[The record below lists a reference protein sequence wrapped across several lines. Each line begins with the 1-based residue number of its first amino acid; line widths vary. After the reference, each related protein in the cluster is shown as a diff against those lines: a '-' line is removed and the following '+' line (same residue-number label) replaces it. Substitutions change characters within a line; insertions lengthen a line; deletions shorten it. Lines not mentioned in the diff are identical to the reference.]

1 MLGCP
6 LSLLSFNISGW
17 PKNIC
22 LHFFL
27 TNPIDLEV
35 LTTVIRQ
42 EKETESIQSRKKEA
56 KLSLFADD
64 MTLLIENPRDSTKK
78 EEKGWSIN
86 KFSKFPG
93 YIISIHM
100 K

>member
-1 MLGCP
+1 MP
-6 LSLLSFNISGW
+6 TLSTFIQHIGLAKKYLFA
-17 PKNIC
+17 
-22 LHFFL
+22 FFL

>member
-1 MLGCP
+1 MQ
-6 LSLLSFNISGW
+6 
-17 PKNIC
+17 
-22 LHFFL
+22 
-27 TNPIDLEV
+27 V

-42 EKETESIQSRKKEA
+42 EKETESIQTKKKEA
-56 KLSLFADD
+56 ELSLFADD
-64 MTLLIENPRDSTKK
+64 MTLLIENSRDSTKK
-78 EEKGWSIN
+78 EQKGWSIN